1 MHGALNQSGEW
12 FKKIRFWCRADLPVS
27 CSLRASSPVWAS
39 EASLAR
45 TREPAS
51 ERASG
56 PSIARSGEA
65 HFVCPN
71 RRACSQ
77 ASFVWLGR

>member
-1 MHGALNQSGEW
+1 MHGTLNQSGEW

-39 EASLAR
+39 EAS
-45 TREPAS
+45 